1 MAHPA
6 TVPSAP
12 MFTVQ
17 ANELQVGYD
26 AHGSGPP
33 VILLHSA
40 TSSGREDFAAQLPLF
55 ARGFRCYLPDA
66 RGHATTPWDARLG
79 FSTEMLVEDLGA
91 FADALSLDTFH
102 LLGFSMGAMTA
113 LTFATRH
120 PERVRTLIVIG
131 ITTEREPRAS
141 VARRLMDPEWIDRN
155 DPARAGILARRHDP
169 YQGTDAWRNL
179 LPAISE
185 DVRTQP
191 LLSSRDLR
199 GADAPALVAVGDRD
213 PFTPVDHAWGL
224 ARTLPDGRLLVVP
237 DCPHEVVSRRPGL
250 FNEAAAAFYRSTEE
264 IADDRAGR

>member
-1 MAHPA
+1 MG
-6 TVPSAP
+6 TVGLWVIGDTDDQLLNCYTFPSA
-12 MFTVQ
+12 
-17 ANELQVGYD
+17 D
-26 AHGSGPP
+26 AAD
-33 VILLHSA
+33 VEWLYQ
-40 TSSGREDFAAQLPLF
+40 T
-55 ARGFRCYLPDA
+55 PDGQ
-66 RGHATTPWDARLG
+66 RIG
-79 FSTEMLVEDLGA
+79 V
-91 FADALSLDTFH
+91 
-102 LLGFSMGAMTA
+102 LGFSMGAMTA

>member
-1 MAHPA
+1 M
-6 TVPSAP
+6 VPGAP

-55 ARGFRCYLPDA
+55 ARDFRCYLPDA

-179 LPAISE
+179 L
-185 DVRTQP
+185 
-191 LLSSRDLR
+191 R

-224 ARTLPDGRLLVVP
+224 ARSLPDGRLLVVP

-264 IADDRAGR
+264 IAGARASRTPG

>member
-1 MAHPA
+1 
-6 TVPSAP
+6 

-40 TSSGREDFAAQLPLF
+40 TSIGREDFAAQLPLF

-141 VARRLMDPEWIDRN
+141 WVSSSASGIVKQAASADGLESVQHFADGVSRPGDDWRTASI
-155 DPARAGILARRHDP
+155 AAGR
-169 YQGTDAWRNL
+169 
-179 LPAISE
+179 
-185 DVRTQP
+185 V
-191 LLSSRDLR
+191 LLS
-199 GADAPALVAVGDRD
+199 G
-213 PFTPVDHAWGL
+213 
-224 ARTLPDGRLLVVP
+224 LPDLQGVTRLLVVP